1 MLSYFSKS
9 CITTDDKKTT
19 CKCFKNNK
27 KINCKNVKPMLLPGG
42 IFGSI
47 KSIFEP
53 LVAKTRKNKRKK
65 HTKSKK
71 RGKLR
76 K

>member
-1 MLSYFSKS
+1 
-9 CITTDDKKTT
+9 
-19 CKCFKNNK
+19 
-27 KINCKNVKPMLLPGG
+27 MLLPGG